1 MYHGKPLDH
10 IGLGSH
16 HFPSFAI
23 IFPIKMGSY
32 VSFSDTPRIAKAVS
46 DAGLQHSDASLGS
59 QWYRVNPLQVFWV
72 IMACIL
78 DYFFLNILEYDQ
90 SVMIWTIKQLND
102 PFQSIVFSV
111 SRSCS
116 FDDCFM
122 SGSRRAK
129 ALTSWP
135 RRHQRVINPVN
146 SLFGCWTGEV
156 HLVYLL
162 LWKVMINHTVLDF
175 CLSFQV
181 SPPISGLL

>member
-1 MYHGKPLDH
+1 MIPRQSASSILSDHGMYFRL
-10 IGLGSH
+10 
-16 HFPSFAI
+16 
-23 IFPIKMGSY
+23 
-32 VSFSDTPRIAKAVS
+32 
-46 DAGLQHSDASLGS
+46 
-59 QWYRVNPLQVFWV
+59 
-72 IMACIL
+72 
-78 DYFFLNILEYDQ
+78 FFLNILEYDQ

-146 SLFGCWTGEV
+146 SLFGC
-156 HLVYLL
+156 
-162 LWKVMINHTVLDF
+162 
-175 CLSFQV
+175 
-181 SPPISGLL
+181 